1 MRAAR
6 SVGAAELEWFDLHKD
21 PIEELLS
28 SAVNELFKSQ
38 TADPRR
44 FLADF
49 FAASATPAS
58 QSSKEVEE
66 LSTVVGGLRKQCDAF
81 VQSVYNAA
89 KEARDVAELSWATK
103 SNLLNAQDSHGRT
116 ALLHATAEENVA
128 AVRRLLEAGADRKI
142 LDNEQR
148 TAIMLAETTG
158 NTELF
163 EVIRSFDSAVLHG
176 EPAQQKAGAEGEDEV
191 PAEASSAKGAL
202 LVDSG
207 TGEMKLI
214 ALFSFGVVQL
224 HELTTVKFPK
234 GMDMGSV
241 AVMGAG
247 DPHDTSKMTA
257 EFREIT
263 SKLSEGFEVLRGSEW
278 FPRVEFT
285 QCFIGA
291 TAWYRNL
298 ESGEARHAAAT
309 TFLDDLKANLQALLT
324 ASNIKAPVTWSCI
337 SEDDEAQ
344 YEFKAVEY
352 ATKCAGHAAPTANI
366 GMGSGSVQLV
376 AYDAKNRYGA
386 CMPHSATACPCPISR
401 GV

>member
-1 MRAAR
+1 M
-6 SVGAAELEWFDLHKD
+6 EWFDLHKD

-38 TADPRR
+38 TADPKR

-278 FPRVEFT
+278 FPRVEFS

-291 TAWYRNL
+291 TAWYRKL
-298 ESGEARHAAAT
+298 ESDEAKHAAAT

-352 ATKCAGHAAPTANI
+352 ATKCAGHAAPP
-366 GMGSGSVQLV
+366 
-376 AYDAKNRYGA
+376 RRRR
-386 CMPHSATACPCPISR
+386 PRSR
-401 GV
+401 PGHARPSRRA